1 MMNYN
6 IVLIGFMGTGKTTIA
21 SYLQDVFGMTLV
33 ETDKEIEEQEGK
45 SVSQIFEEKG
55 EDYFRDRES
64 ALLKEYEGEI
74 NLVISCGGGM
84 PLREE
89 NVKVMKEIGFVV
101 LLTASPKEIM
111 KRLKGSEGRPL
122 LKDRFTEEGIQ
133 ELMDERKDKYEAAAD
148 LIVDTDH
155 RNPAQI
161 CGEMITRLEEKSAQ
175 DV

>member
-6 IVLIGFMGTGKTTIA
+6 IVLIGFMGTGKTTVA

-45 SVSQIFEEKG
+45 SISQIFDEKG

-64 ALLKEYEGEI
+64 ALLKEYEGET

-84 PLREE
+84 PLRSE
-89 NVKVMKEIGFVV
+89 NVEVMKKIGWVV
-101 LLTASPKEIM
+101 LLTAAPKEIM
-111 KRLKGSEGRPL
+111 KRLKGSEDRPL
-122 LKDRFTEEGIQ
+122 LKDRFSEEGIQ
-133 ELMDERKDKYEAAAD
+133 ELMDQRKDKYEAAAD
-148 LIVDTDH
+148 LVIDTDH
-155 RNPAQI
+155 RTPAQI
-161 CGEMITRLEEKSAQ
+161 CAEMITHLEEKSAQ